1 MARAAVAGAVVVA
14 AVAGYLARER
24 GGRPAEGSPAAQV
37 VSPTPTGEIPAPRA
51 ADDSQGFLYGRITTV
66 DGATFEGRLR
76 WGGGEEAF
84 WDDSFN
90 GIKLDNPWLAQVP
103 ASERPLESDP
113 IELFGVVLAR
123 RERPS
128 EVTRP
133 FVSPFGAIERIAARG
148 DEVRVT
154 LKGGGVF
161 DLDRF
166 EASDFDDGLRVWD
179 GGGPAIDLDSLRIR
193 QIDFLATPALG
204 GLACRL
210 SGVVR
215 TKRGDFRGFV
225 AWNRD
230 VALGSDELSGRS
242 GSERLRL
249 RFAEIRALARG
260 ERGDLIVT
268 LRDGRALALSES
280 SEGDGRRGLY
290 VHDVRYGRV
299 LVSWEA
305 FERVDFDAPAD
316 PAECASGPAYDEF
329 GSQRPLR
336 GTVTTRDGARISGR
350 LIYDLDESSGTDT
363 LDAAAA
369 GVEYALPF
377 ERLAAIVLP
386 AATEGGEGGEG
397 GEEPSA
403 RVILRDGTEVAL
415 SATGDLAAANA
426 GLLVYVDGRES
437 PAYVPWANVARLD
450 FEPLAVGPGSEVP

>member
-14 AVAGYLARER
+14 AGAGYLARER

-37 VSPTPTGEIPAPRA
+37 VSPTPTGEIPAPPA

-148 DEVRVT
+148 DE
-154 LKGGGVF
+154 

-329 GSQRPLR
+329 GSPRPLR

-350 LIYDLDESSGTDT
+350 LIYDLDES
-363 LDAAAA
+363 
-369 GVEYALPF
+369 
-377 ERLAAIVLP
+377 
-386 AATEGGEGGEG
+386 
-397 GEEPSA
+397 
-403 RVILRDGTEVAL
+403 TEVAL